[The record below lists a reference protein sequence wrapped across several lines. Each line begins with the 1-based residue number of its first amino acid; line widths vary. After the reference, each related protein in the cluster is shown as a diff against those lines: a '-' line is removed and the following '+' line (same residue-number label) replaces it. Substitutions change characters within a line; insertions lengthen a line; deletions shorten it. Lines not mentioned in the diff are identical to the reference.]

1 MMNKKEWIK
10 PEINQ
15 MFTHIYLCPV
25 YNEFEEPKI
34 YKMPIEEFIHAFNK
48 DDLTGENSILAKDL
62 DTMREILGVN
72 QDYKLDIYE

>member
-10 PEINQ
+10 PE
-15 MFTHIYLCPV
+15 
-25 YNEFEEPKI
+25 I

-48 DDLTGENSILAKDL
+48 DDLTGESCILAKDL